1 MSSVG
6 DYMNTRMVVRDSN
19 ATVREVAKAMTEWN
33 ISSVAITDEKGKKVV
48 GILTERDIVK
58 NTAKGVLS
66 GRITAGSLMSTPVVS
81 VKSDMPI
88 EDAARLMLSQKVRHL
103 LVEDANK
110 RVMGIITTTD
120 LARYLKQRSGLA
132 KGTSADRGESSD
144 TLLSEVWELF
154 F

>member
-6 DYMNTRMVVRDSN
+6 DYMNTRMVIRDSN
-19 ATVREVAKAMTEWN
+19 ATVVEVAKTMTDSN
-33 ISSVAITDEKGKKVV
+33 ISSVAITDEKGKNVI

-58 NTAKGVLS
+58 NTAKGVS

-88 EDAARLMLSQKVRHL
+88 EDAARLMLNQKVRHL
-103 LVEDANK
+103 LVEDAHK
-110 RVMGIITTTD
+110 RVIGIITTTD
-120 LARYLKQRSGLA
+120 LARYLKKRSSLA
-132 KGTSADRGESSD
+132 AGASAGPVESPD
-144 TLLSEVWELF
+144 PLISEVWELF